1 MNFNCWQEIHEMVS
15 ERGQSK
21 QTTGL
26 VFQASLENADNK
38 ELFETIVNFQIL
50 FYSLSLFFF
59 PEEQHEILV
68 WKVAHRSEK
77 FLHLCMFKEHKREMN
92 SYVFGAN
99 F

>member
-1 MNFNCWQEIHEMVS
+1 MVS

-38 ELFETIVNFQIL
+38 ELFETMVNFQIL

-68 WKVAHRSEK
+68 
-77 FLHLCMFKEHKREMN
+77 
-92 SYVFGAN
+92 
-99 F
+99 